1 MSRISFFQRFSQR
14 ENHSTNNTLLMLQHI
29 YRTSPLLLQA
39 VLNSLAD
46 VELPIGLTFEQQ
58 VRRKESVPDGLI
70 TQAPLEILVETKT
83 GSSLDQDQVAR
94 HTRGFTGGDGQT
106 KGFANRYLFGITK
119 ERIAGQERDTLRE
132 MAKQGGV
139 VLICLTFSQ
148 IAEAL
153 KAKCAEYGRE
163 LMEIVSDY
171 EAYLSE
177 EGLLEEYG
185 RWLPVFPCGTSI
197 RENVAFGV
205 YYEPASRPTKVHY
218 RFIGLYTQ
226 KRVAYVGEV
235 LASLVVEWVE
245 GEAVWKAE
253 KGEAS
258 EVNKSKIRALIDAT
272 PYYELDGA
280 NMRYYLVEAFR
291 EAGAEKISP
300 GGIQGMRY
308 LHLPGLIRDF
318 QPPFGQGVDQLAEAL
333 RAATWE

>member
-14 ENHSTNNTLLMLQHI
+14 ENHATNNTLLMFQHA
-29 YRTSPLLLQA
+29 YRVSPFLLQA
-39 VLNSLAD
+39 VLNYLAD
-46 VELPIGLTFEQQ
+46 DELPIGLTFEQQ
-58 VRRKESVPDGLI
+58 VRRKESVPDGII
-70 TQAPLEILVETKT
+70 TQTPLEILVETKM

-94 HTRGFTGGDGQT
+94 HTRGFARGDGHP
-106 KGFANRYLFGITK
+106 KGLANRYLLGITK
-119 ERIAGQERDTLRE
+119 ERIAGHERDTLCE

-139 VLICLTFSQ
+139 ILICLTFSQ

-153 KAKCAEYGRE
+153 KAKCLDYGRE

-185 RWLPVFPCGTSI
+185 RWMPVFPCGSSI

-205 YYEPASRPTKVHY
+205 YYEPASRPSKVHY
-218 RFIGLYTQ
+218 RFLGLYTQ

-235 LASLVVEWVE
+235 QASLVVEWTE
-245 GEAVWKAE
+245 GEAVWRAE

-258 EVNKSKIRALIDAT
+258 DLNKSRIRALIDAT

-300 GGIQGMRY
+300 YGILGMRY
-308 LHLPGLIRDF
+308 LDLSSLIHGYRPSSDF
-318 QPPFGQGVDQLAEAL
+318 GADQLAEAL
-333 RAATWE
+333 KAATWQ